1 MSTASPNDNYP
12 DGTWASDP
20 DAPWNGEEGAEVI
33 DLEHEADVV
42 RRMAVAQALHKVV
55 AAEVKT
61 GVADNLRGEFD
72 ALMWDRYER
81 AKAIG
86 APPKTLD
93 VELDGEKVG
102 TYSFT
107 TSAAEPAR
115 TEVHLQV
122 ENRSRLLEW
131 ALDHGFA
138 DVDMR
143 RVEAHFADT
152 GDVPDGCLASPVNI
166 PAKPARVTRTS
177 LRVDPAKVARSLGGE
192 LGDAVAYMLE
202 GGE

>member
-1 MSTASPNDNYP
+1 MGANDNYP
-12 DGTWASDP
+12 DTTWGGDP
-20 DAPWNGEEGAEVI
+20 LAPWNGEDGAEVI

-107 TSAAEPAR
+107 TADAEPAR
-115 TEVHLQV
+115 TEVHLRV

-131 ALDHGFA
+131 AVANGCA
-138 DVDMR
+138 EVDMKKAER
-143 RVEAHFADT
+143 LFADT
-152 GDVPDGCLASPVNI
+152 GEVPDGCVAVPVDI

-177 LRVDPAKVARSLGGE
+177 LRVDPAKVARSLGGD
-192 LGDAVAYMLE
+192 LGDAVTYMLE
-202 GGE
+202 GE